1 MIIAFI
7 GHRYVK
13 DVKMLKLKIKS
24 MIETLIL
31 KDNTD
36 TFLFGSKSQF
46 NDICY
51 ETVTELK
58 IKYPYIRRIYVR
70 SAYEYIDN
78 EYKDYLLSLYED
90 SIFPIAVR
98 DAGRASYIRRN
109 EAMIDM
115 CDVLVVYFL
124 ADYKPLENKSRKS
137 GTGLAIRYAVRKGKS
152 VINFATKIIETIDEK

>member
-7 GHRYVK
+7 GHRNVK
-13 DVKMLKLKIKS
+13 DEKMLKLKINS

-31 KDNTD
+31 KENAD

-51 ETVTELK
+51 ESVTELK
-58 IKYPYIRRIYVR
+58 LRYPYIRRIYVR

-90 SIFPIAVR
+90 SIFPKIVR
-98 DAGRASYIRRN
+98 EAGRASYIRRN

-115 CDVLVVYFL
+115 CDVLVVYFM
-124 ADYKPLENKSRKS
+124 ADYEPLENKSRKS
-137 GTGLAIRYAVRKGKS
+137 GTGLAMKYAVRKGKS
-152 VINFATKIIETIDEK
+152 IINFAT